1 MKFICLFFLATV
13 AYAQSVTCPS
23 VIKTETKGR
32 LLEHKYERISVMN
45 GEDAD
50 LAPDDEKKAGVRITQ
65 MWFLS
70 AYRGNHPVFLRCRYT
85 GTNGV
90 VDLDLP
96 EAVKTCTQRFN
107 IDRAGKIS
115 GPFEME
121 CR

>member
-1 MKFICLFFLATV
+1 VKFICLFLFATA

-23 VIKTETKGR
+23 IIKVTDPRGR
-32 LLEHKYERISVMN
+32 MFEHKYERISVFS
-45 GEDAD
+45 GDSD
-50 LAPDDEKKAGVRITQ
+50 LVPDDEKKAGVRLTQ

-70 AYRGNHPVFLRCRYT
+70 GYRDMHLFVRCRYT